1 MANWKDKVQT
11 KDPEQ
16 EFIEKLIHGVNL
28 ISERLQLTITMVE
41 SLNQRVLAI
50 EEFLDSVGVVQV
62 PVGEEQPSGESD
74 V

>member
-62 PVGEEQPSGESD
+62 PVGEEQPSGEPH

>member
-62 PVGEEQPSGESD
+62 PVGEEQPSGESN